1 MESAHILPHVTAS
14 LNALALMLLLAG
26 FILVRRGR
34 RTAHRT
40 VMLAAV
46 AVSGLFLLAY
56 MAYHVTAPI
65 FVFKGQGWVR
75 PAYYALLV
83 SHVVLAALIAPLVG
97 MTLWRALRGRFDVH
111 RGLARVTLPLW
122 LYVSAS
128 GVVVYTL
135 LYHVYT

>member
-14 LNALALMLLLAG
+14 LNALALVLLLVG

-56 MAYHVTAPI
+56 LAYHVSAPI

-83 SHVVLAALIAPLVG
+83 SHVVLAALITPLVG

-122 LYVSAS
+122 IYVSAS